1 MRELGTL
8 DAAVTVA
15 SGSGIIARD
24 ASRVSAAR
32 DPGSLAT
39 YYARRHVF
47 TLGGAATISI
57 SLSAANSSAV
67 RPYVVLLSGRS
78 RDGSGTVV
86 AEGNTNL
93 DSRGRPSTSASV
105 RHLLLAAGTYT
116 IEATTREAGAT
127 GEYSLWVQRWRADG
141 CARELGAL
149 GAEMA
154 SASKSGIVAVDAGC
168 VSAARNP
175 GGTAT
180 YYARRH
186 VFTLNEAATVS
197 ISVDDVSSRGRL
209 RTYAVLLAGRSV
221 DGSGSVVGRANS
233 SDGFTSDGF
242 RSASPARL
250 DHFLLAAGTYTIEAA
265 TTNPGDTGHY
275 RVNVNC
281 APADEPLG
289 AALAGRSSVELVY
302 DSALDES
309 SVPPVDAIAVIVDGA
324 SRAITEVT
332 VGGHVVTLTLAS
344 PVMAVPGHEFL
355 LRSRL
360 GLMQGD
366 ADVQTVPEES

>member
-186 VFTLNEAATVS
+186 VFTLGEAATVA

-209 RTYAVLLAGRSV
+209 RTHAVLLAGRSV

-233 SDGFTSDGF
+233 SDGFS
-242 RSASPARL
+242 SANPARL
-250 DHFLLAAGTYTIEAA
+250 DHLLLAAGTYTIEA
-265 TTNPGDTGHY
+265 TTSNPGDTGHY
-275 RVNVNC
+275 RVNVNW

-309 SVPPVDAIAVIVDGA
+309 SVPPVDAFAVSVDGA

-344 PVMAVPGHEFL
+344 PAMDVPGHEFL
-355 LRSRL
+355 VRSRL
-360 GLMQGD
+360 SLMQGD